1 MKMKSILGVLFLI
14 VGAAVALAATPP
26 DQPLMVAARADLNK
40 AKTQLQLAL
49 HDKGGHRAKAV
60 GLVNSAIAEVNAGIA
75 FDRRH
80 NHAVFAMPDQPHMQS
95 ALDALQ
101 SAKTNLQ
108 NATADKGGHRVKAL
122 EFVNAAIDEV
132 NAGIAAGAN

>member
-1 MKMKSILGVLFLI
+1 MKIKSILAVLFLV
-14 VGAAVALAATPP
+14 VGAAAAPTPP
-26 DQPLMVAARADLNK
+26 DQPFMMAARADLNK
-40 AKTQLQLAL
+40 AKNQLQLAL

-75 FDRRH
+75 YDRQH
-80 NHAVFAMPDQPHMQS
+80 NHFVLTMRDQPHMQS